1 MDDDDEDNFEV
12 DADPHEDLRDYAYS
26 VVSSNP
32 LRSILSG
39 KRWSKERVEEVR
51 ARATNYEQYLSY
63 FCRLVDFPSC
73 YERKKKCFINC
84 RCLKNLE
91 YDQVQV
97 VAAGIGEFF
106 LFRLLIV
113 VFIVTYPFFSFS
125 SLCIARSSS

>member
-1 MDDDDEDNFEV
+1 MDDDDEDDFEV

-73 YERKKKCFINC
+73 YERKKKCFIKC

-113 VFIVTYPFFSFS
+113 VFIVTYPFFFF
-125 SLCIARSSS
+125 

>member
-32 LRSILSG
+32 LRSMLSG
-39 KRWSKERVEEVR
+39 KRWSKEHVEEVR

-73 YERKKKCFINC
+73 YERKKKCFIKC

-106 LFRLLIV
+106 FCFV
-113 VFIVTYPFFSFS
+113 
-125 SLCIARSSS
+125 C